1 LLGGARDN
9 PLPARFRVLL
19 TPSFQ
24 RDLER
29 LPMDVQERVLTAIV
43 ALEISPFGPAPRI
56 KRLKARSVGQW
67 RLEVWPYRIRYDVEG
82 SDVVLYRVRHRK
94 EIYRD

>member
-1 LLGGARDN
+1 MGGARDN

-29 LPMDVQERVLTAIV
+29 LPMDVPERVLTAIV
-43 ALEISPFGPAPRI
+43 ALEIHPFGPPPRI

-67 RLEVWPYRIRYDVEG
+67 RLEMWPYRIRYDVEG